1 MDLMFFRELNLI
13 KSNLQILVDLFI
25 LGAKESNTRKELTF
39 YDTKLKCCYNV
50 IIYNISTLSSLS
62 NRIHSLKF

>member
-39 YDTKLKCCYNV
+39 YDKKTKML
-50 IIYNISTLSSLS
+50 L
-62 NRIHSLKF
+62 

>member
-25 LGAKESNTRKELTF
+25 LGTKESSTRKELTF
-39 YDTKLKCCYNV
+39 YDKKLKCCYNV